1 MALKV
6 NVDKVLADYN
16 ALVEKQ
22 SAKLA
27 EIDTF
32 AQGIAKQRGWDEER
46 TARFVEFVES
56 EDNNGLSEEDGIRLN
71 ILDEYIDEA
80 ADDVTAEPAIKSH
93 APNATSPNATNTAA
107 VNVL

>member
-1 MALKV
+1 MQKV
-6 NVDKVLADYN
+6 NVDKLLTDYN

-27 EIDTF
+27 EIDIF
-32 AQGIAKQRGWDEER
+32 AQGIAKQRGWDAER

-56 EDNNGLSEEDGIRLN
+56 EDNNGLSEDDGIRLN
-71 ILDEYIDEA
+71 ILDEYIDEV
-80 ADDVTAEPAIKSH
+80 ADEIPTDATTQSTDTATAVPN
-93 APNATSPNATNTAA
+93 APNPS